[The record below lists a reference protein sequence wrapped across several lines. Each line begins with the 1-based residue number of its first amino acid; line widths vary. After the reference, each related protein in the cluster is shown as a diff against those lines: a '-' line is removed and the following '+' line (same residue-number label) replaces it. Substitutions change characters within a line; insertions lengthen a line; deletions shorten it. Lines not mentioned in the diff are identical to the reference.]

1 MFKRMLLAVSFI
13 AALGV
18 AGFATSSANAHGGCG
33 YRTAYYPTYSSYYD
47 YYPSVSY
54 VRPVYPVYYRGF
66 DGHHH
71 HHDHHHHSGVVLTFG
86 F

>member
-18 AGFATSSANAHGGCG
+18 AGLATSTASAHGGCG

-47 YYPSVSY
+47 YYPTVSY
-54 VRPVYPVYYRGF
+54 VRPYPVFYRGF